1 MKTSLGKLSRTFLLV
16 VCGIIAALLLAP
28 PALAEDPTP
37 NGWTFSGDL
46 YLWTP
51 AIKGETTLGKDIDVS
66 FSDILNHLDFTFMG
80 GLRANKGKLSLMVDV
95 IYLNVE
101 DTSNHTLSRSD
112 LLKLSVTNV
121 DLQAWVAT
129 PMAAWNVIDAD
140 RLKLSLLAGARYLY
154 LWAEADYETRILET
168 TSHSSPSG
176 STHFWDGIVGAQG
189 IIDLNDT
196 WYLPFLADVG
206 TGDTKLTWQ
215 LFGGVGYRFGT
226 LDLVA
231 GYRHLEWDFDSSD
244 KGGELLNDF
253 YISGPMLGIRYFF

>member
-1 MKTSLGKLSRTFLLV
+1 MKIIADKLSKTLLLAVWLTF
-16 VCGIIAALLLAP
+16 AALLLAQT
-28 PALAEDPTP
+28 ALAEAPSSND
-37 NGWTFSGDL
+37 WTFSGNL
-46 YLWTP
+46 YVWTP
-51 AIKGETTLGKDIDVS
+51 SIKGETTTGKDIDVS
-66 FSDILNHLDFTFMG
+66 FSDILNNLDFTLMG
-80 GLRANKGKLSLMVDV
+80 GMRANKGRLSLLVDV
-95 IYLNVE
+95 IYMNVE
-101 DTSNHTLSRSD
+101 DTSNHTLSRGD

-121 DLQAWVAT
+121 DLQAWIVT
-129 PMAAWNVIDAD
+129 PMVAWTVIDAD

-154 LWAEADYETRILET
+154 LWAEADFETRVLET

-189 IIDLNDT
+189 TIDLNDT

-215 LFGGVGYRFGT
+215 LFGGIGYRFGT

-231 GYRHLEWDFDSSD
+231 GYRHLEWDFDSND
-244 KGGELLNDF
+244 KGGELLNDL